1 MKNLTVSPSH
11 HKKRKY
17 FQLALQSMDE
27 EIRCATFLP
36 KKHKLLSKTQN
47 NDIGYGLKFFR
58 YNDKEKLIIGG

>member
-11 HKKRKY
+11 DKKLKY
-17 FQLALQSMDE
+17 FQLALQSLDE

-36 KKHKLLSKTQN
+36 QKHKLLSKTQN
-47 NDIGYGLKFFR
+47 NDIGYELKFFR